1 VSLWPGKSW
10 ARRPGSDHGSSTAI
24 FVVVA
29 LAVLVAACGGT
40 GSASGAFRPRHPP
53 TRTTTSTTPSASTT
67 APAST
72 GPSAST
78 SSWTTYGGSFAR
90 TAVDSVDPALTHT
103 PTSAWTSPAL
113 DGPVYGEPLID
124 QGQILVATENDTV
137 YSLSAT
143 NGTVLWSDH
152 LATPVPASMLP
163 CGDISPEI
171 GITSTMVIDPATG
184 VLYVSAEQLSSGS
197 VAHALYAIDLANH
210 QRLWEMTLDQPG
222 WNAPAQLQR
231 VGLALSDNHVL
242 VGFGGNFGDC
252 SSYHG
257 WVIGVPE
264 SGTGPLLTY
273 RVPTAN
279 QGAIWAPAG
288 ITVDSSGDVYVATG
302 NGSAGPG
309 QAFDYGDA
317 VIELSPSLTEEQ
329 YFAPTNWAQD
339 NVSDLDLGSTSPILL
354 GNGQLFMV
362 GKEATAYL
370 LNASALGG
378 IGGQAASASVC
389 NSRGGNA
396 YLAPYAYVVCTDTG
410 QVMQIKVGPGN
421 TLSPGWTWSSPA
433 GDAGSPTIAEGVL
446 WTIGAGSQVL
456 YGIDPTSGTTRYRLP
471 LDVGMPEHFAAPSAG
486 EGLIVVAGSQA
497 VEAFR

>member
-1 VSLWPGKSW
+1 VLLS
-10 ARRPGSDHGSSTAI
+10 
-24 FVVVA
+24 VA
-29 LAVLVAACGGT
+29 LAVLLAACGGT
-40 GSASGAFRPRHPP
+40 GSASGPGRPHHPP
-53 TRTTTSTTPSASTT
+53 ARSTTSTTAPSTTGSAST
-67 APAST
+67 APA
-72 GPSAST
+72 AST

-90 TAVDSVDPALTHT
+90 TAVDSSDPALTHT
-103 PTSAWTSPAL
+103 PAPAWTSPSL

-124 QGQILVATENDTV
+124 QGQVLVATENDTV
-137 YSLSAT
+137 YGLSAT

-152 LATPVPASMLP
+152 LATPVPSSMLP
-163 CGDISPEI
+163 CGDITPEV
-171 GITSTMVIDPATG
+171 GVTSTMVIDPATG
-184 VLYVSAEQLSSGS
+184 VLYVSAAQLSSGS
-197 VAHALYAIDLANH
+197 VMHALYAIDLANH
-210 QRLWEMTLDQPG
+210 QRLWGVTLDQPG
-222 WNAPAQLQR
+222 WDAAAQLQR
-231 VGLALSDNHVL
+231 IGLALSNNHVL

-252 SSYHG
+252 GSYHG
-257 WVIGVPE
+257 FVIGVPE

-273 RVPTAN
+273 EVPTAN

-302 NGSAGPG
+302 NGSAGAG
-309 QAFDYGDA
+309 QAFDYGNA

-329 YFAPTNWAQD
+329 YFAPANWAQD
-339 NVSDLDLGSTSPILL
+339 NAGDLDLGSTSPILL
-354 GNGQLFMV
+354 GNGQLFVV

-410 QVMQIKVGPGN
+410 QVVQIKVGPGN
-421 TLSPGWTWSSPA
+421 VLSPGWTWSSPS
-433 GDAGSPTIAEGVL
+433 GDAGSPTIAEGML
-446 WTIGAGSQVL
+446 WTIGADAQVL
-456 YGIDPTSGTTRYRLP
+456 YGVDPASGTTRFRLP
-471 LDVGMPEHFAAPSAG
+471 LDVGTPEHFAAPSAG